1 MQRLFKLISLL
12 MFLYKLALCLRV
24 SLYKLINNFKEGVTM
39 LLKHIKESI
48 KQKHSNNGDKSL
60 KNNYCINVTNEYRN
74 IVANRKFK
82 LAIRDSLKDYNIT
95 KDLQKTLLRKWI
107 KQGGCKES
115 FYALGSLKVL
125 SLLKQ
130 K

>member
-1 MQRLFKLISLL
+1 
-12 MFLYKLALCLRV
+12 
-24 SLYKLINNFKEGVTM
+24 M

-48 KQKHSNNGDKSL
+48 KQKHSNNGDKNL
-60 KNNYCINVTNEYRN
+60 RNNYCINTTNEYRN

-107 KQGGCKES
+107 KQGGCKKS

>member
-1 MQRLFKLISLL
+1 
-12 MFLYKLALCLRV
+12 
-24 SLYKLINNFKEGVTM
+24 M

-48 KQKHSNNGDKSL
+48 KQKHSCNGDKNTR
-60 KNNYCINVTNEYRN
+60 NNYCINVTNEYKN

-82 LAIRDSLKDYNIT
+82 LDIRDSLKDYNIT

-107 KQGGCKES
+107 KKGGCKKS

-125 SLLKQ
+125 EILK